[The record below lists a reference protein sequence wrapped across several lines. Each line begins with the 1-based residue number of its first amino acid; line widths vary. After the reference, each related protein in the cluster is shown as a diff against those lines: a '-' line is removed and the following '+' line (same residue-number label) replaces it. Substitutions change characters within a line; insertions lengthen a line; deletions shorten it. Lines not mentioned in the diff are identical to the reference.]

1 MSGHSVVVGTTCL
14 LTTAAGA
21 DVGGSA
27 VDGFFVDDCRH
38 LSRLVLW
45 VPGARLRALRTDA
58 ASTVYAPETARHE
71 DPPYAVVRRRRLEPG
86 RLVES
91 LTLTSYLGAAQTVE
105 VGYEVAADFADQ
117 FELRSAR
124 TFDKSDA
131 VRRAEVVNG
140 RLVLSYA
147 RRGFERTTTI
157 RASPTAQLSA
167 GRLEWMVVVPPL
179 ASVTLEVTVS
189 GGAVAA
195 GGLVEDVGAAA
206 AADAGKLGQAG
217 CAGEVGKASSAGQVG
232 KASSAGQVGKASPG
246 EVGKAAGAG
255 EVGSAG
261 EMGGAEEGDLGGV
274 TEVCGVAIV
283 ARASEVAAAGEVGDA
298 AELGE
303 VGATF
308 WSGTA
313 GSPSVPQDDL
323 NRCVRRGLADLDA
336 LCMPAPGVPGAV
348 VPAAG
353 APWFL
358 TVFGRDSL
366 LASLFALPHR
376 PELAAGTLRVLA
388 AGQGRTTDDSRV
400 EEPGKVLHEMRHGE
414 LATTGEVPYAR
425 YYGSVDAT
433 PLFLMLLTAHHHV
446 TGDDLPAK
454 ELEQAAR
461 AAAGWMFGP
470 GGLAAGYLRYRTD
483 LPGLVHHCWKD
494 SADSIVFSDG
504 TPATGPIAVAE
515 AQGYAYRALLGTA
528 RLATHVWGDPAWAAM
543 LTTAAAGLRDR
554 FARDFRL
561 PDGFV
566 ALALDGTGTAVDA
579 AASNAGHLL
588 WCGLLA
594 DDWAATVA
602 DRLAGDDFFSGWG
615 VRTLAAGQ
623 TPYHPMSYH
632 RGGVWPHDTAIAVAG
647 LAAAGRRAEAAR
659 IADGLLAAAY
669 FGDGR
674 LPEVMT
680 GLARERGY
688 GPVPYPH
695 SCSPQAW
702 AAAAPLLLLSL

>member
-1 MSGHSVVVGTTCL
+1 VSGHSVVAGTTCL
-14 LTTAAGA
+14 LTTAVGA
-21 DVGGSA
+21 DVAGSA
-27 VDGFFVDDCRH
+27 ADGLFVDDCRH
-38 LSRLVLW
+38 LSRLVLR
-45 VPGARLRALRTDA
+45 VPGQPLRALRTDA
-58 ASTVYAPETARHE
+58 TSTVYAPETARHE
-71 DPPYAVVRRRRLEPG
+71 DPPYAVVRRRQVRPG

-91 LTLTSYLGAAQTVE
+91 LEVTSFVATPQTVE
-105 VGYEVAADFADQ
+105 VGYELAADFADQ

-124 TFDKSDA
+124 AFDKSDA
-131 VRRAEVVNG
+131 IRHAEVVNG
-140 RLVLSYA
+140 RLVFSYA

-157 RASPTAQLSA
+157 QASPTAQLSFH
-167 GRLEWMVVVPPL
+167 GLQWMVVVPPL
-179 ASVTLEVTVS
+179 GSVTLEVTVS
-189 GGAVAA
+189 GEVQA
-195 GGLVEDVGAAA
+195 GGGFVEH
-206 AADAGKLGQAG
+206 AG
-217 CAGEVGKASSAGQVG
+217 
-232 KASSAGQVGKASPG
+232 
-246 EVGKAAGAG
+246 AAGAG
-255 EVGSAG
+255 RVHTSRSAG
-261 EMGGAEEGDLGGV
+261 TG
-274 TEVCGVAIV
+274 
-283 ARASEVAAAGEVGDA
+283 
-298 AELGE
+298 
-303 VGATF
+303 
-308 WSGTA
+308 
-313 GSPSVPQDDL
+313 GSPPAPQDDL
-323 NRCVRRGLADLDA
+323 SRCVRQGLADLDA

-366 LASLFALPHR
+366 LSSLFALSHR

-388 AGQGRTTDDSRV
+388 ATQGRTTDASRV
-400 EEPGKVLHEMRHGE
+400 EDPGKVIHEVRQGE

-433 PLFLMLLTAHHHV
+433 PLFLMLLAEHHEA

-454 ELEQAAR
+454 ELEEAAR
-461 AAAGWMFGP
+461 AAAGWMLGP
-470 GGLAAGYLRYRTD
+470 GGLATGYLRYRTD

-494 SADSIVFSDG
+494 SADSIVFRDG
-504 TPATGPIAVAE
+504 TPAIGPIAVAE

-528 RLATHVWGDPAWAAM
+528 RLATDVWGDPAWAAT
-543 LTTAAAGLRDR
+543 LTAAAADLRDR

-623 TPYHPMSYH
+623 PPYHPMSYH

-647 LAAAGRRAEAAR
+647 LAAAGRRTDAAR
-659 IADGLLAAAY
+659 IADGLLAAAS

-680 GLARERGY
+680 GLARERGR